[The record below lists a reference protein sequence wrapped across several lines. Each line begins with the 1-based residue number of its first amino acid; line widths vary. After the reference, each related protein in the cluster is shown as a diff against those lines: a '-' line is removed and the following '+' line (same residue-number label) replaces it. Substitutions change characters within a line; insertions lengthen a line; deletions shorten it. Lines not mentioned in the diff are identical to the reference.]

1 MTDVIRKDVKDRLKN
16 GDYNCSKKLT
26 LSMFSGKWKL
36 VILFH
41 LGTDGA
47 YRFNELMR
55 LLPKVTHKVLTNQ
68 LREMAEDGLITRHVS
83 SGSQT
88 KVTYEITE
96 LGQSL
101 MPIANQMY
109 EWGENRI
116 KALKVTPQFSV
127 NEEVEREA
135 AK

>member
-1 MTDVIRKDVKDRLKN
+1 MTDVVRKDVKDRLKN
-16 GDYNCSKKLT
+16 GDYNCSKELT

-68 LREMAEDGLITRHVS
+68 LREMAEDGLITRHVT

-101 MPIANQMY
+101 MPIVNQMY
-109 EWGENRI
+109 EWGEQRI
-116 KALKVTPQFSV
+116 KALKVPPQFSV
-127 NEEVEREA
+127 NEQVEREA

>member
-1 MTDVIRKDVKDRLKN
+1 MTDIVRKDVKDRLKN
-16 GDYNCSKKLT
+16 GDYNCSKELT

-68 LREMAEDGLITRHVS
+68 LREMEEDELITRHVEPEPRM
-83 SGSQT
+83 
-88 KVTYEITE
+88 KVTYEITA

-109 EWGENRI
+109 EWGEKRI
-116 KALKVTPQFSV
+116 QELQVRPQFSV
-127 NEEVEREA
+127 NEQVKREA